1 MGEAIIFDNVSK
13 YFVLDR
19 ARPRSFHE
27 WFTSLAKRRKRAE
40 AERFWALRD
49 VSFTIYR
56 GDQVGLIGSNGAG
69 KSTTLKLITRI
80 IQPTSG
86 EVRVNG
92 RVTALLE
99 LGAGFHPELSGRDN
113 IFLNG
118 TVMGLT
124 SAEIRKRL
132 DAIVEFA
139 ELEDFIDVPLKDYS
153 SGMQARL
160 GFATAVHFN
169 PEIVLLDEVLSVG
182 DQAFQQKCIDRIR
195 RMRRK
200 GVTMLFVSHS
210 IETVMSTCNKAIWL
224 DRGRLRMAGDV
235 VSICNAYHEYS
246 LIKASQAQDREMDI
260 DGESETAQNGYSDE
274 NPLDGLNQEGRLGS
288 GEARIT
294 KVEFLD
300 ASGRPGRLTR
310 THAKFAV
317 RLHYHARRRLEHM
330 MFGIAF
336 WHVQTGARVAGP
348 NNVFGNYAIDVIDGK
363 GYVDYTIRDLPFL
376 PGDYEVDVAIYDE
389 ADTHRYD
396 YWSRCARFTV
406 LPGGTLERY
415 GLIALEGEWTHVP
428 QTWQSNPREQRGV
441 ESFTSLT

>member
-1 MGEAIIFDNVSK
+1 MTEVIEFENVSK
-13 YFVLDR
+13 CFVLDR

-27 WFTSLAKRRKRAE
+27 WFTGLSRPWRSAQADK
-40 AERFWALRD
+40 FWALRD
-49 VSFTIYR
+49 VSFSLQR

-69 KSTTLKLITRI
+69 KSTALKLITRI

-86 EVRVNG
+86 RVRVNG

-118 TVMGLT
+118 TIMGMT
-124 SAEIRKRL
+124 SAEIRKKL

-139 ELEDFIDVPLKDYS
+139 ELKDFIDMPLKDYS

-160 GFATAVHFN
+160 GFSTAIHFD

-200 GVTMLFVSHS
+200 KVTMLFVSHS

-224 DRGRLRMAGDV
+224 DRGRLRMAGDA
-235 VSICNAYHEYS
+235 VSVCNAYYEYS
-246 LIKASQAQDREMDI
+246 LIKAAEAQARDATDNA
-260 DGESETAQNGYSDE
+260 DVTQNGQLDE
-274 NPLDGLNQEGRLGS
+274 NAIDGLNQEGRLGS

-300 ASGRPGRLTR
+300 AAGRPTHLTR
-310 THAKFAV
+310 THAKLTV
-317 RLHYHARRRLEHM
+317 RLHYRARRRLEHM
-330 MFGIAF
+330 LFGIAF
-336 WHVQTGARVAGP
+336 FHVQTGARLAGP
-348 NNVFGNYAIDVIDGK
+348 NNVFGNYVIDEIDGD
-363 GYVDYTIRDLPFL
+363 GYVDYTIHDLPFL
-376 PGDYEVDVAIYDE
+376 PGDYEVDVSIYDE

-406 LPGGTLERY
+406 LPGGTRERY
-415 GLIALEGEWTHVP
+415 GLIALEGDWSHTAVQVKP
-428 QTWQSNPREQRGV
+428 DAD
-441 ESFTSLT
+441 TSACNQGILLSA